1 MSLGI
6 QTHLDVR
13 AVACVHIRYQRWD
26 SAAVS
31 LKAQRQQYRSIER
44 NTDKVIL
51 CSVMRSQHDR
61 RQIGPPLAAPSRHLS
76 STDLCRDPRCRGM

>member
-1 MSLGI
+1 MSLSI
-6 QTHLDVR
+6 QTHFDVR
-13 AVACVHIRYQRWD
+13 AVVCVHIRYKRWD

-31 LKAQRQQYRSIER
+31 LKGQRQQYRSIQR

-51 CSVMRSQHDR
+51 CWVIRSHGDR